1 MKIKEVAKIN
11 IELTEDEYKTLN
23 SAYHLIEK
31 IGDAL
36 DGYGVYTK
44 EYGECIEYS
53 LSGINNIL
61 DFIEE
66 GFERNNVEN
75 D

>member
-23 SAYHLIEK
+23 SAYNLIEK

-36 DGYGVYTK
+36 DEYGVYTK
-44 EYGECIEYS
+44 EYEECIENS

>member
-11 IELTEDEYKTLN
+11 IELTEDEHKTLN
-23 SAYHLIEK
+23 SAYDLIDK
-31 IGDAL
+31 IGEAL
-36 DGYGVYTK
+36 DGYGVYTE
-44 EYGECIEYS
+44 EYEECIENS

>member
-23 SAYHLIEK
+23 SAYNLIDK
-31 IGDAL
+31 IGEAL

-44 EYGECIEYS
+44 EYEECIENS

>member
-23 SAYHLIEK
+23 SAYDLIDK
-31 IGDAL
+31 IGEAL
-36 DGYGVYTK
+36 DGYGVYTE
-44 EYGECIEYS
+44 EYEECIEGS
-53 LSGINNIL
+53 LKGITNII